1 MKRALLTIIAPI
13 LMITGCGG
21 KSPSNSSDR
30 NGIPNVTVEVYTNTD
45 SGIQCIKPLSWT
57 EYQSGKFRISAP
69 GSGWAEYQIGFFP
82 QMDTDWLISDYFSEK
97 YPEAARTTTEDK
109 GIETAYLTWQ
119 TVTFNSNY
127 KTSARTVIG
136 HASKATGVYF
146 IELAA
151 DRDHFNAL
159 YDRLFLPA
167 VTEFH
172 PISLVDPEF
181 SISEGRRLFDY
192 DDSAPLDIII
202 EETNPFTDFT
212 AIHLHY
218 QSSKGG
224 VVPGSLLIPNGT
236 GPFPAII
243 LMHPTP
249 GGREGILGLAEAY
262 VLAGNIALVIDAPY
276 ARPENADRSF
286 PFTYT
291 RTDYEE
297 QIQLM
302 VDLRRGIDLLE
313 QRTDVDPDKMVYIGA
328 SYGGGMGGLLAGIES
343 RLKAYVLMVGGSGL
357 VSHLNHSDKDWN
369 SFMWPIEPV
378 HFLSYAA
385 PAKLLFQNGLN
396 DSAVTVAEAVRA
408 QIAGSDP
415 KTIMWYPTD
424 HWLNSQ
430 AYVDQMNWLNAEIG
444 INSN

>member
-1 MKRALLTIIAPI
+1 MKRTLLTIIALI
-13 LMITGCGG
+13 LMITGCG

-30 NGIPNVTVEVYTNTD
+30 NGIADVTVEVYTNTD
-45 SGIQCIKPLSWT
+45 YGIQCIKPLSWT
-57 EYQSGKFRISAP
+57 EDQSGKFRISAP

-97 YPEAARTTTEDK
+97 YPEAALATTDDK
-109 GIETAYLTWQ
+109 SIETAYLTWQ
-119 TVTFNSNY
+119 TFTFNSDY
-127 KTSARTVIG
+127 RTSARTVIG
-136 HASKATGVYF
+136 HARSATGVYF

-159 YDRLFLPA
+159 YDKLFSPA
-167 VTEFH
+167 LTEFQ

-181 SISEGRRLFDY
+181 SISEGRQLFDY
-192 DDSAPLDIII
+192 DDSVPLDIVV
-202 EETNPFTDFT
+202 EETNQFTDYT
-212 AIHLHY
+212 AIRLHY
-218 QSSKGG
+218 QSPKGG

-262 VLAGNIALVIDAPY
+262 VLAGNIALAIDAPY
-276 ARPENADRSF
+276 ARPENAGRSF
-286 PFTYT
+286 STYT
-291 RTDYEE
+291 ITDYEE

-302 VDLRRGIDLLE
+302 VDLRRGVDLLE
-313 QRTDVDPDKMVYIGA
+313 QRTDVDPDRMVYIGA
-328 SYGGGMGGLLAGIES
+328 SYGGGMGGLLAGIEN

-357 VSHLNHSDKDWN
+357 VSHLNHSDEDWN
-369 SFMWPIEPV
+369 ALMWPIEPV
-378 HFLSYAA
+378 HFLRYVT

-396 DSAVTVAEAVRA
+396 DSAVPVAEAVRA

-424 HWLNSQ
+424 HWLNPQ
-430 AYVDQMNWLNAEIG
+430 AYVDQMNWLNTEVG
-444 INSN
+444 INTE